1 MLSIL
6 TPFLSGIGRRVALW
20 GALAAAILFA
30 MWTLVRHGRLQAEAD
45 LAIRRADARI
55 RAMQTAKET
64 RHEVRNADRADLD
77 RRADRWMR
85 DDGPAPPSR

>member
-1 MLSIL
+1 MGALLTSI
-6 TPFLSGIGRRVALW
+6 FSGIGRRVALYA
-20 GALAAAILFA
+20 ALAAAIAIA
-30 MWTLVRHGRLQAEAD
+30 MWTLVRRGRLEAEAD

-55 RAMQTAKET
+55 RSMQTAKET

>member
-1 MLSIL
+1 MI
-6 TPFLSGIGRRVALW
+6 TTFFAGIGRRVALW
-20 GALAAAILFA
+20 AGLAGAIAIAVWVLI
-30 MWTLVRHGRLQAEAD
+30 RQGRLQAEAE

-55 RAMQTAKET
+55 RSMHAAKET

-85 DDGPAPPSR
+85 D

>member
-1 MLSIL
+1 MTSMITAVLAGL
-6 TPFLSGIGRRVALW
+6 GRRIALW
-20 GALAAAILFA
+20 GSLTLAVAIA
-30 MWTLVRHGRLQAEAD
+30 VRVMIRHGRLQAEAE

-55 RAMQTAKET
+55 RAQQSARET

-85 DDGPAPPSR
+85 D